1 MFTYLLYLLILQ
13 LEFFHW
19 KQISVDFKSQHLHD
33 NPLFMLRGGIENL
46 TNVPLTDDNKIC
58 LTSILTSLPIPK
70 PQTFIETDGHRLIN
84 NTIKITDGY
93 PTVSPSTKAVNWFLY
108 PVSRFR
114 TIASIESHLSL
125 SLSLS
130 LTFNVFTHRSLVCLF
145 YVVARILSHVFIQIG
160 QFQMR
165 EHANDLTSRS
175 EDESFKFSFAN
186 LRAYF
191 GRIISWIGDTNG
203 DEWWKLEIAPVA
215 NGRAAVE
222 KLLNVCHVTG
232 GLQLPCIFFPRIF
245 RDSEAS
251 RCVLDE
257 KRAIPCLVSS
267 ATSFPRPAGLHRYS
281 PIGRSQSSSNGI
293 SSSRPFARWTSFGRE
308 YSTTYRFCTSHLS
321 LLRVWNS
328 VTSRDL
334 YYQ

>member
-130 LTFNVFTHRSLVCLF
+130 HVQRIYSPFAGMSLLRRCTHSVTRF
-145 YVVARILSHVFIQIG
+145 YSNWSISNARTRKRPDFEI
-160 QFQMR
+160 R
-165 EHANDLTSRS
+165 
-175 EDESFKFSFAN
+175 
-186 LRAYF
+186 
-191 GRIISWIGDTNG
+191 GRII
-203 DEWWKLEIAPVA
+203 
-215 NGRAAVE
+215 
-222 KLLNVCHVTG
+222 
-232 GLQLPCIFFPRIF
+232 
-245 RDSEAS
+245 
-251 RCVLDE
+251 
-257 KRAIPCLVSS
+257 
-267 ATSFPRPAGLHRYS
+267 
-281 PIGRSQSSSNGI
+281 
-293 SSSRPFARWTSFGRE
+293 
-308 YSTTYRFCTSHLS
+308 
-321 LLRVWNS
+321 
-328 VTSRDL
+328 
-334 YYQ
+334 